1 LYNKKIVVWIF
12 ISKEVDIKN
21 TQSVASN
28 QRSLKNLNIICLVL
42 IFTIWVLVAC
52 SGSTSKEVLQ
62 EPGVNIVPQLIT
74 STPEQ
79 EIIENQTE
87 APIAEKPQGADT
99 AVNKENGDKNQN
111 AQEKSSAE
119 LSTLPIFDQFIQDIK
134 TGEADKIVGMWVEDV
149 LALRVIY
156 QPTNQPGFVSTID
169 RVATYFLYPWEHAG
183 NHGLLAHN
191 YLAGRFFFD
200 MGVGDIIQLVFGDGN
215 YMDFE
220 VTEIKEFQALEP
232 NNPYGN
238 FIDLE
243 TGQQLT
249 ANNVFIEVYMGDF
262 HTTLQTCIA
271 YGGNSEWGRQF
282 TMAPPID

>member
-21 TQSVASN
+21 TQSVALD
-28 QRSLKNLNIICLVL
+28 QRSIKKLNIICLVL
-42 IFTIWVLVAC
+42 IIAIWLLVAC

-62 EPGVNIVPQLIT
+62 EPSDNIVAQVST

-87 APIAEKPQGADT
+87 TPTAEKPQGADS
-99 AVNKENGDKNQN
+99 AVNKENGGENQD
-111 AQEKSSAE
+111 AQEKSNAE

-134 TGEADKIVGMWVEDV
+134 TDEADKIVGLWVEDV
-149 LALRVIY
+149 LALRVVY
-156 QPTNQPGFVSTID
+156 QPTNQPGFVSTLD
-169 RVATYFLYPWEHAG
+169 RIATYFLYPWKHAG

-191 YLAGRFFFD
+191 YLAGRYFFD

-243 TGQQLT
+243 TGEQLT

-271 YGGNSEWGRQF
+271 HGGNSEWGRQF
-282 TMAPPID
+282 TVAPPFD